1 MAHELNDPTPALDM
15 VVKQVIKPRM
25 AYLGSVIAALIGC
38 RANDPRVEHS
48 VMSVQAQCLVLLNDK
63 IASRFHPF
71 QITPKRLEQV
81 ADHITTFSL
90 AGIQALK

>member
-1 MAHELNDPTPALDM
+1 
-15 VVKQVIKPRM
+15 M
-25 AYLGSVIAALIGC
+25 AYLGGVIAALIGC
-38 RANDPRVEHS
+38 RPNDPRVEHA

-63 IASRFHPF
+63 IASRFQPF
-71 QITPKRLEQV
+71 QMTPKRLEQV